1 MLHNE
6 ILKRGEGWAT
16 EGGTGK
22 AGAAVQISVQ
32 PQAKST
38 PADEEAQ

>member
-1 MLHNE
+1 MHNE
-6 ILKRGEGWAT
+6 ILMCGEGWAA

-32 PQAKST
+32 PQAEST
-38 PADEEAQ
+38 PVDREAQ